1 MESMVHGRGTI
12 PPTYDPRYFSSKK
25 ERKRKRGKRR
35 VEGESIVGWLDVEEA
50 TSGLFSLEETRR
62 GLKVPASVQN
72 VSA

>member
-1 MESMVHGRGTI
+1 MDEAQFHRLTI
-12 PPTYDPRYFSSKK
+12 HDIFRVRKK
-25 ERKRKRGKRR
+25 EKEREERGEWRENR
-35 VEGESIVGWLDVEEA
+35 SLDVEEA